1 MTLFSITDTS
11 AYMKKML
18 LHETCGTVH
27 SVYRKTINLSIGGT
41 LAALQAKGSPVSPI
55 SLITTLTSK
64 EMEGLGITAGDAV
77 TIENDD
83 IIIRKFNNSII
94 FSFAQAD
101 VHNLNLF
108 HTLKYTYNTELFTP
122 AAMKDISA
130 TTAINPDIP
139 EVGNG
144 NISDSSNTMLLSLT
158 DSALHQLHDNI
169 KKSLAGISTGGF
181 EVIFNHRV
189 DDNTSMMLLAAQ
201 KRIEKCT
208 QLYIEGK
215 HIETGAELA
224 RLIGLGIGLTPS
236 GDDFLCGMLA
246 GLILAGQTDSAFS
259 KSLRAAV
266 TEHLTDTVDVS
277 AAFLRCALEGQFS
290 LAVNHLLVNVHK
302 ESSSD
307 DSQAKCNEQIAETI
321 SVIADV
327 PTITQN
333 FLAIG
338 HSSGTD
344 TLCGIMY
351 ILELLSSE
359 K

>member
-1 MTLFSITDTS
+1 MTFFPITDTS
-11 AYMKKML
+11 AYMKEL
-18 LHETCGTVH
+18 LSHETCGTVH

-41 LAALQAKGSPVSPI
+41 LAALQAKGSPISPI
-55 SLITTLTSK
+55 SLITTLTSE
-64 EMEGLGITAGDAV
+64 EMKGLGITAGDAV
-77 TIENDD
+77 TIENDK
-83 IIIRKFNNSII
+83 IIIRKFKSSIV
-94 FSFAQAD
+94 FSLAEAD
-101 VHNLNLF
+101 VHNLNLI
-108 HTLKYTYNTELFTP
+108 HSLRC
-122 AAMKDISA
+122 MCIS
-130 TTAINPDIP
+130 
-139 EVGNG
+139 
-144 NISDSSNTMLLSLT
+144 SDSSIQKIPGLT
-158 DSALHQLHDNI
+158 ESTLHQLHDNI

-189 DDNTSMMLLAAQ
+189 NDDTSMMLIAAK

-208 QLYIEGK
+208 QLYTEGK
-215 HIETGAELA
+215 HTETATELA

-246 GLILAGQTDSAFS
+246 GLIMAGQTESASS

-266 TEHLTDTVDVS
+266 AEHLTDTVDVS

-290 LAVNHLLVNVHK
+290 LAVNRLLVNEHV

-307 DSQAKCNEQIAETI
+307 NSQAKFNELMTETA
-321 SVIADV
+321 SAIADV
-327 PTITQN
+327 PTITDN

-351 ILELLSSE
+351 ALELFLS
-359 K
+359 KK